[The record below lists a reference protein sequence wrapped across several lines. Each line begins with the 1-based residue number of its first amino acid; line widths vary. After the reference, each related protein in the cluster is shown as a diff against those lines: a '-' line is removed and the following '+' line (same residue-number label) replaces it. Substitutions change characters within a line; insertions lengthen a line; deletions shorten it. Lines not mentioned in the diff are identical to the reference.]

1 MARGDLSDEQW
12 ERLAPLLPPQRS
24 GKRGHPY
31 GDHRK
36 VINGILWILRT
47 GAPWRDLPQ
56 RYGPHQTC
64 YDRFVRWRR
73 SGLWKRVLQAVQGK
87 ADAAG
92 EVDWDLASV
101 DATVVRAHQHAAG
114 ARHTPAQAEVTAAAK
129 KGGLPSERRSSS
141 RAQPRRLFDQA
152 APHV

>member
-1 MARGDLSDEQW
+1 
-12 ERLAPLLPPQRS
+12 
-24 GKRGHPY
+24 
-31 GDHRK
+31 
-36 VINGILWILRT
+36 VINGILWVLRT
-47 GAPWRDLPQ
+47 GAPWRDLPE

-64 YDRFVRWRR
+64 FDRLVRWRR
-73 SGLWKRVLQAVQGK
+73 SGLWKRLLQAVQGE

-141 RAQPRRLFDQA
+141 RTQPRRLFDQA
-152 APHV
+152 SSGV